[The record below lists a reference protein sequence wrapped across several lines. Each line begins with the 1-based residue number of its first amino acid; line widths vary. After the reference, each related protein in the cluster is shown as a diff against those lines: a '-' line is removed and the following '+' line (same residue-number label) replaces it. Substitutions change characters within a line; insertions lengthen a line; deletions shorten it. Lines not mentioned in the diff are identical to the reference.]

1 MKIKMKMERKWL
13 IKISHIFLLIPL
25 LFILF
30 SCVNSTNERC
40 DETILL
46 KGILSAED
54 DIKFTQNEKNGSRTA
69 FPEIPTLYY
78 TVEAVKTGSSER
90 YFGVV
95 NNSER
100 TFEIKLTTGEWT
112 LTAKG
117 YCDEEKNKQSFE
129 GMTKVNLEK
138 LQPVVDDITI
148 TVKPQKKGNGS
159 VNLTLN
165 IDENCGI
172 TTCEAEWKNGVTT
185 QTQTLDFSSN
195 TSATFTMNGNGT
207 DISSNSYT
215 VFLKFYNKDK
225 SELLYY
231 CIETVNVFDNLTT
244 DTWVNN
250 GNKLYLS
257 EDTEGRTIFKITNS
271 LIENFKMTSFFVQ
284 GTDGSYTPNISSSDS
299 NNGTY
304 FDPLATVAKAAQ
316 KSADRSKTTPC
327 YIFID
332 GIVTEGEITN
342 IEEYSTIIIM
352 AFSPNAEIKKAASIN
367 PLIST
372 SGSLT
377 IDNIKTNG
385 NLTYSKGNLTLKGS
399 TTLDT
404 ISLDSEGLLIT
415 IDELSSESV
424 AKITMKDENEP
435 YANIIY
441 KKGDAILK
449 PLDTKTLTQ
458 TDCNRFSLTSPYF
471 VLMPNNDG
479 TKGILADS
487 EGKIIPEI
495 KKEVLFTLDKDGEV
509 PEYSLG
515 ETITVSV
522 VLTDKS
528 ITADCTD
535 DMTDWKIVITNH
547 GSNTGTESTTNSV
560 TIPDGTTEIK
570 KWPADTYTV
579 TVSAKYKTDNVVY
592 DASFDIQVIEEKKL
606 F

>member
-30 SCVNSTNERC
+30 SCVNSTNEGC

-215 VFLKFYNKDK
+215 VFLKFYSKDK

-257 EDTEGRTIFKITNS
+257 EDTEGKTIFKITDS

-435 YANIIY
+435 YSNIIY

-515 ETITVSV
+515 ETITVSA